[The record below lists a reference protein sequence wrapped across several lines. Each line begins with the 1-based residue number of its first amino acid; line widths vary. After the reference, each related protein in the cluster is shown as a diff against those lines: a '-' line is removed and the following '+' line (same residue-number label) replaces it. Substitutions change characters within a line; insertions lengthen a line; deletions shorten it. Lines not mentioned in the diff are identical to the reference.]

1 MTFYQK
7 FFLVFFLTVA
17 SVVATCLGPYV
28 VIIGKLFHTDISSLS
43 KLMSFYL
50 TGCLAGQFV
59 FSKFSKKYNGLLSV
73 KLGLM
78 VGFFGLYL
86 QVIAFHLNIFLLFLI
101 GRFIAGLGLSAGL
114 IIGFAI
120 IKDNIAP
127 KTEKLYLSIIAM
139 AFTLTIYLSILAS
152 GYLSKILS
160 INTFFYIL
168 MAYILFLMPL
178 TFYLPNTKKNTKKS
192 NLKIKWNDFFNI
204 KLINYSLV
212 LSLTTLIA
220 YLYAFYGPL
229 IFVNKFGFSTKE
241 FSKLNLIN
249 MSGVFLGSFF
259 YPKLSKY
266 INEKVLINFI
276 LVMIILNMFY
286 ILKLGD
292 SNYIG
297 FIIIFFIT
305 NIFSGLLYPASTYL
319 ALGCGV
325 CKTSTSTT
333 MNIIKTSIPIIG
345 FYFSSILKIDVIN
358 KLASTIIIFTFCTV
372 ILMQYIFLLNT
383 RFFNKKISQ

>member
-1 MTFYQK
+1 
-7 FFLVFFLTVA
+7 
-17 SVVATCLGPYV
+17 
-28 VIIGKLFHTDISSLS
+28 
-43 KLMSFYL
+43 
-50 TGCLAGQFV
+50 
-59 FSKFSKKYNGLLSV
+59 
-73 KLGLM
+73 
-78 VGFFGLYL
+78 
-86 QVIAFHLNIFLLFLI
+86 
-101 GRFIAGLGLSAGL
+101 
-114 IIGFAI
+114 
-120 IKDNIAP
+120 
-127 KTEKLYLSIIAM
+127 M

-160 INTFFYIL
+160 INTFFLYFNGL
-168 MAYILFLMPL
+168 YFVSYASYILF
-178 TFYLPNTKKNTKKS
+178 TQYQKIQKKS

-249 MSGVFLGSFF
+249 MSGVFLGSF

-372 ILMQYIFLLNT
+372 ILMQYIFY
-383 RFFNKKISQ
+383 